1 MKIIYI
7 IKCLLLTSSAS
18 SAFIIQTPLHS
29 IIRYKRPT
37 ISKINTYKMTDEN
50 KSKNFF
56 PISWS
61 ECNHEYDVRGNS
73 KKQLMLFDIP
83 ATPEI
88 WAISLVYFAQG
99 LLGIS
104 RLALSFYYK
113 DTLHLTPVD
122 LTMIG
127 SISVIPWVIK
137 PLYGFISDTFPL
149 FGYKRKSYLV
159 ISGFI
164 GAMSWKILSIFDN
177 MLMSND
183 IHTDFNSI
191 AFSVLLVS
199 LSSLGLAF
207 SDVLVDA
214 IVVGKSRDQNKSGS
228 LQSICWASSSIGGL
242 ISAYFSGYLLQKY
255 GSSFVFWL
263 TSIIPLIMTASA
275 ALIDEKKIDIIEN
288 QHSISKL
295 FTYQTQKTFHI
306 LSQKSILFPLLF
318 LVIWN
323 ATPSTGSAFFY
334 FQTNVLG
341 FQPEFFGRLGLI
353 SSLSSLLGI
362 VLYNQKFKQVPL
374 RTIFKWSCI
383 LGTILGTTPLLL
395 VTHTN
400 RMLGIPDT
408 WFVILDDIVLSIFG
422 QITFMPIMILA
433 AKMCPPGTEAMLYA
447 AIMSANNLSGSFGK
461 ILGGFLMKFMQITD
475 NDFTNLPLLMII
487 TNLSGLTP
495 LLFLN
500 YVPKDN
506 EDHISEVDLS
516 ENDKKE

>member
-1 MKIIYI
+1 MKIIYV
-7 IKCLLLTSSAS
+7 IKCLLLTSSTC
-18 SAFIIQTPLHS
+18 SAFVAHSPLYS
-29 IIRYKRPT
+29 PTRYRRYDA
-37 ISKINTYKMTDEN
+37 ISKINTYKMVDEN
-50 KSKNFF
+50 KPKKTF
-56 PISWS
+56 PISFHQ
-61 ECNHEYDVRGNS
+61 EGN
-73 KKQLMLFDIP
+73 KKQLLLFDIP

-122 LTMIG
+122 MTMIG

-159 ISGFI
+159 LSGLV
-164 GAMSWKILSIFDN
+164 GAMSWKLLSVFDN
-177 MLMSND
+177 MLMTGG
-183 IHTDFNSI
+183 IHSDFNSV

-214 IVVGKSRDQNKSGS
+214 IVVSKSRDQNQSGS

-242 ISAYFSGYLLQKY
+242 MSAYFSGYLLQNY
-255 GSSFVFWL
+255 GSSFVFGL

-275 ALIDEKKIDIIEN
+275 ALIEEKKIDIMHS
-288 QHSISKL
+288 QRSISKL
-295 FTYQTQKTFHI
+295 FKLQTQKTFDI
-306 LSQKSILFPLLF
+306 ISQKSILFPLLF

-323 ATPSTGSAFFY
+323 ATPSAGSAFFY

-341 FQPEFFGRLGLI
+341 FQPEFFGRLGLV
-353 SSLSSLLGI
+353 SSLSSLFGI
-362 VLYNQKFKQVPL
+362 VLYNQKFKQMPL
-374 RTIFKWSCI
+374 RIIFKWSCI
-383 LGTILGTTPLLL
+383 LGTVLGTTPLLL
-395 VTHTN
+395 VMHIN
-400 RMLGIPDT
+400 RIIGIPDT
-408 WFVILDDIVLSIFG
+408 WFAILDDIVLSIFG

-447 AIMSANNLSGSFGK
+447 AIMSANNLSGSISK
-461 ILGGFLMKFMQITD
+461 ILGGFLMKSMQITD
-475 NDFTNLPLLMII
+475 HDFTNLPLLMTI
-487 TNLSGLTP
+487 TNLSGLIP

-500 YVPKDN
+500 YVPREK
-506 EDHISEVDLS
+506 SRP
-516 ENDKKE
+516 